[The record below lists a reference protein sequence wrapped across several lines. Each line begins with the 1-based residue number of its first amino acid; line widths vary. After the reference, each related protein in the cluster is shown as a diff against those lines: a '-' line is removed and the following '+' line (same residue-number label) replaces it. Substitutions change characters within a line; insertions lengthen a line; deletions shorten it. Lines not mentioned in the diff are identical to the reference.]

1 MSMLLWAYQ
10 TLLQN
15 FKANLH
21 SLFLFNIHVLNPTD
35 VQIQMGHNLHFL
47 FGSDKSWQTY
57 NVQMTCRSPF
67 NFMCSQLSALSMPVF
82 IFPDKLCLSMEAR
95 GHFVVIPIKEPL
107 RQERIPW
114 NLLYQASFFSPWAR
128 LLHLNNNRSITST
141 KWQIFEPLS
150 HSPLQI
156 YLGQRVD
163 KGYKYKHTSSRW
175 PNFSFV
181 PRSLKVFPPDEDRM
195 RSTFLLL
202 RHHRVVLV
210 QNFCWYFAWVLTAA
224 VLHQM
229 PSN

>member
-35 VQIQMGHNLHFL
+35 VQLQIGHNLH
-47 FGSDKSWQTY
+47 Y
-57 NVQMTCRSPF
+57 NKQMTCRSPF

-82 IFPDKLCLSMEAR
+82 IFPNKLCLSMEAR

-141 KWQIFEPLS
+141 KWQIFEPL
-150 HSPLQI
+150 
-156 YLGQRVD
+156 
-163 KGYKYKHTSSRW
+163 
-175 PNFSFV
+175 
-181 PRSLKVFPPDEDRM
+181 
-195 RSTFLLL
+195 
-202 RHHRVVLV
+202 
-210 QNFCWYFAWVLTAA
+210 
-224 VLHQM
+224 
-229 PSN
+229 